1 MKMEKVVIPHCPNYN
16 YLLNERT
23 SMGWEQ
29 VLALAFTGLYTIIA
43 SAGFWS
49 FFSHRQKSKDA
60 EVILLLGL
68 TRAVYQQIA
77 DIYVAQ
83 GWIHR
88 EDYENLITNIYTPYK
103 TLGGNST
110 ADRIMQ
116 DLGELPLRSSSSFK
130 NFNSEKNKI
139 RRQNEAQDKGE

>member
-1 MKMEKVVIPHCPNYN
+1 
-16 YLLNERT
+16 
-23 SMGWEQ
+23 MGWQ
-29 VLALAFTGLYTIIA
+29 QLLALGFTGLYTIIA

-68 TRAVYQQIA
+68 TRVVYQQIA
-77 DIYVAQ
+77 DNYIQQ

-88 EDYENLITNIYTPYK
+88 EDYENLITDIYAPYK

-110 ADRIMQ
+110 ADRIMN
-116 DLGELPLRSSSSFK
+116 DLGTLPLRSSSSF
-130 NFNSEKNKI
+130 NYNANKP
-139 RRQNEAQDKGE
+139 RRNNEENGSS